1 MNTATVST
9 ATPGGSWFGHPKGL
23 AVLFMAEMWE
33 RTSYYGMRA
42 LLVLYMV
49 DHLFKRPDADTA
61 VLGLGPLRELL
72 AGPQGALSAQA
83 LASLVYGLYTGFVY
97 LSPLFG
103 GLLADRVLGR
113 RRTVIAGGLLM
124 AVGHFLMASEAMFF
138 VALLFLIA
146 GNGCFKPNLCTQV
159 GALYTPGDPRRDR
172 AYSVYYL
179 GVNVGAFIAPLVCG
193 TLGQTVGWHAGFG
206 AAGVGMLLGL
216 VFYVLNQDKLPPDEP
231 APGITAHPARGP
243 RWTPAR
249 GLLAYAAAIPLCL
262 GLMLALLALPG
273 WLQGLLAVAVLAAAV
288 KWLAGLPADDRPRV
302 MALCA
307 ACAVTAL
314 FWAVYEQQGN
324 TLQIWAD
331 QQTAWPTVAGFTI
344 PSTWYQSFNPFMI
357 FVFVPLLNL
366 WWARQ
371 AARGTEPGSLAKLAI
386 GCGLCGLGFTVMIAA
401 ELLATPGVKQSLL
414 WLTLATAVF
423 TLGELYL
430 SPIGL
435 SFVSKVA
442 PLRLVSTLMGVWFLA
457 NFAGNFGAG
466 WLGQFYEQ
474 WPREAFFGLMT
485 GLGLLG
491 ALLLWAL
498 KRPLQRALGVHAG
511 A

>member
-1 MNTATVST
+1 MNTTPLPAAPAPT
-9 ATPGGSWFGHPKGL
+9 APSGGTWFGHPKGL

-61 VLGLGPLRELL
+61 VLGLEPLRGLL
-72 AGPQGALSAQA
+72 TAAHGPMQVQA

-113 RRTVIAGGLLM
+113 RRTVVVGGLLM
-124 AVGHFLMASEAMFF
+124 AVGHFLMASEALFF

-146 GNGCFKPNLCTQV
+146 GNGCFKPNLCAQV
-159 GALYTPGDPRRDR
+159 GELYAPGDPRRDR

-179 GVNVGAFIAPLVCG
+179 GVNVGAFIAPLICG

-216 VFYVLNQDKLPPDEP
+216 VFYVLNMDKLPPEAERP
-231 APGITAHPARGP
+231 PSVLAAKPGLGV
-243 RWTPAR
+243 
-249 GLLAYAAAIPLCL
+249 LAYVLAIPACV
-262 GLMLALLALPG
+262 GLMLGLLALPG
-273 WLQGLLAVAVLAAAV
+273 WLQAALAVGVAVAAV
-288 KWLAGLPADDRPRV
+288 AWLRGLPGDERPRV

-324 TLQIWAD
+324 TLQLWAD
-331 QQTAWPTVAGFTI
+331 QQTVWPTIAGFTI
-344 PSTWYQSFNPFMI
+344 PSSWYQSFNPFMI
-357 FVFVPLLNL
+357 FLFVPLLNF

-386 GCGLCGLGFTVMIAA
+386 GCALCGLGFAVMIAG
-401 ELLATPGVKQSLL
+401 ELSATPGQKQSLL
-414 WLTLATAVF
+414 WLTAATAVF

-457 NFAGNFGAG
+457 NFFGNYGAG
-466 WLGQFYEQ
+466 WLGTFYEKL
-474 WPREAFFGLMT
+474 PREGFFGLMLAI
-485 GLGLLG
+485 GLAGG
-491 ALLLWAL
+491 AMLWAL
-498 KRPLQRALGVHAG
+498 HRPLQRALGQRV
-511 A
+511 